1 MIPKTIHYVWLGNK
15 PKPKK
20 IQKCIASWH
29 KFCPDYEIKEWNETN
44 FDVNSHL
51 FVKEAYEAHNYAF
64 ASDVIRLVVLFEY
77 GGIYVDADVE
87 FLKPIDDLLNNE
99 AFIGFELPEYVNSG
113 QIFGSVAKNELI
125 AEHLKQYDGISFSE
139 CENISDITC
148 PKIFTKLLAEKGIRL
163 DGSEQTIDGLHIYP
177 VDYFNPFDTI
187 TGRLK
192 KTKNT
197 YSIHWSEHSWTN
209 RSTIVRTFMRL
220 CHRLFGINC
229 FDWLK
234 RLIGKRGR

>member
-20 IQKCIASWH
+20 IQKCIASWQ

-44 FDVNSHL
+44 FDIESHP
-51 FVKEAYEAHNYAF
+51 FVKEAYEANNYAF

-113 QIFGSVAKNELI
+113 QIFGAEKNSKIVVDNLNIYDDLRFDSVDDINT
-125 AEHLKQYDGISFSE
+125 
-139 CENISDITC
+139 ITC
-148 PKIFTKLLAEKGIRL
+148 SKLMTKMLIEKGL
-163 DGSEQTIDGLHIYP
+163 KLGGTEQIIESLHIYP
-177 VDYFNPFDTI
+177 IDYFNPFDRR
-187 TGRLK
+187 TGKLC
-192 KTKNT
+192 KTNNS
-197 YSIHWSEHSWTN
+197 YSIHWSAHSW
-209 RSTIVRTFMRL
+209 STQNQLRWKLIRL
-220 CHRLFGINC
+220 CHRLFGVNC
-229 FDWLK
+229 FDWLN
-234 RLIGKRGR
+234 RVLGR

>member
-20 IQKCIASWH
+20 IQKCIASWQ

-44 FDVNSHL
+44 FDIESHP
-51 FVKEAYEAHNYAF
+51 FVKEAYEANNYAF
-64 ASDVIRLVVLFEY
+64 ASDVIRLVVLLEY

-113 QIFGSVAKNELI
+113 QILGSVAKNELI

-148 PKIFTKLLAEKGIRL
+148 PKIFTKLLAEKGLRL
-163 DGSEQTIDGLHIYP
+163 DGSEQMIDGLHIYP

-192 KTKNT
+192 KTENS

-209 RSTIVRTFMRL
+209 TFVLVRKVKQF
-220 CHRLFGINC
+220 CHKVFGNECFDGINK
-229 FDWLK
+229 L
-234 RLIGKRGR
+234 LGR

>member
-44 FDVNSHL
+44 FDIESHL
-51 FVKEAYEAHNYAF
+51 FVREAYEAHNYAF

-113 QIFGSVAKNELI
+113 QIFGAVAKNELI
-125 AEHLKQYDGISFSE
+125 EEHLKQYDGISFSE

-148 PKIFTKLLAEKGIRL
+148 PKIFTKLLAEKGLRL
-163 DGSEQTIDGLHIYP
+163 DGSEQMIDGLHIYP

-192 KTKNT
+192 KTENS

-209 RSTIVRTFMRL
+209 TFVLVRKVKQF
-220 CHRLFGINC
+220 CHKVFGNECFDGINK
-229 FDWLK
+229 L
-234 RLIGKRGR
+234 LGR

>member
-51 FVKEAYEAHNYAF
+51 FVKEAYEANNYAF

-113 QIFGSVAKNELI
+113 QIFGAVEKNELI

-177 VDYFNPFDTI
+177 VDYFNPFDTM

-209 RSTIVRTFMRL
+209 TFVLARKVKQF
-220 CHRLFGINC
+220 CHKVFGNECFDGINK
-229 FDWLK
+229 L
-234 RLIGKRGR
+234 LGR

>member
-20 IQKCIASWH
+20 IQKCIASWQ

-51 FVKEAYEAHNYAF
+51 FVKEAYEAKNYAF
-64 ASDVIRLVVLFEY
+64 ASDVIRLVVLLEY

-113 QIFGSVAKNELI
+113 QILGSVAKNELI
-125 AEHLKQYDGISFSE
+125 AEHLKQYDGISFCE

-163 DGSEQTIDGLHIYP
+163 DGSEQMIDGLHIYP
-177 VDYFNPFDTI
+177 VDYFNPFDAR
-187 TGRLK
+187 TGKLV
-192 KTKNT
+192 KTQNT
-197 YSIHWSEHSWTN
+197 YTIHWSEHSWTN
-209 RSTIVRTFMRL
+209 RSTIVRNFMRL

-234 RLIGKRGR
+234 RLIGKRGC